1 MRCFSRF
8 PLGREARRP
17 RRARAAANVRP
28 PPLFAKETGQKHA
41 DTRIPAKGGIGP
53 SIGDGFCPTILATGA
68 TARYI
73 RGAFRPMTHGLLA
86 LLVPADGTMQRPLKP
101 MPYWNLESEN
111 A

>member
-1 MRCFSRF
+1 M
-8 PLGREARRP
+8 P
-17 RRARAAANVRP
+17 RLARAAASVRP
-28 PPLFAKETGQKHA
+28 PSLFAKETGQNNA
-41 DTRIPAKGGIGP
+41 DTRTPAKWGIGP
-53 SIGDGFCPTILATGA
+53 SIRDGFCPTILATGA

-73 RGAFRPMTHGLLA
+73 RGAFRLMKIGLLA